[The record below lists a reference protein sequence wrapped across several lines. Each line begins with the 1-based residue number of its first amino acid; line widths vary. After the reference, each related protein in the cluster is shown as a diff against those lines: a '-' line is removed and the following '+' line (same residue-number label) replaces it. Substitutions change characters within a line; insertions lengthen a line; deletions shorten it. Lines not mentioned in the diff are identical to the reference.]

1 MDTVLN
7 LKAFLATAETGS
19 FTMAARREGVAPSVI
34 TKRINQLEHRVKM
47 KLFERS
53 TRKVKLTDTGL
64 RCLSQVR
71 RVINDLDETIATISR
86 PSTDIE
92 GSLRVKA
99 PTTLTVLYL
108 AKILALFQQSYP
120 RISLEVI
127 LVDHAINPAEEGFD
141 VAIGAMPTSYGDVV
155 DIPLRPL
162 QNMVCAS
169 PEYLRRTGMPTHPR
183 DLVDHDCLSFIPS
196 GANWFFRSGGQTISI
211 DVHPKLAS
219 NDRQVLLAGAIM
231 GNGIA
236 LLADYIAMPSI
247 REGTLVQVLDE
258 FPIPEHWLKILV
270 PKSRMEVARVA
281 ALVSWLDHHIG
292 VNAPWEAS

>member
-19 FTMAARREGVAPSVI
+19 FTIAARREGVAPSVI
-34 TKRINQLEHRVKM
+34 TKRINQLEYRVKTQ
-47 KLFERS
+47 LFERS
-53 TRKVKLTDTGL
+53 TRKVKLTDAGL

-99 PTTLTVLYL
+99 PTALTVLYL
-108 AKILALFQQSYP
+108 AKIFALFQQSYP
-120 RISLEVI
+120 RILLEVI
-127 LVDHAINPAEEGFD
+127 LVDHAINPAEEGYD

-162 QNMVCAS
+162 QNIVCAS
-169 PEYLRRTGMPTHPR
+169 PEYLARRGMPTHPR

-196 GANWFFRSGGQTISI
+196 GVHWFFRSGGQTISI

-236 LLADYIAMPSI
+236 LLADYMAIPSI
-247 REGTLVQVLDE
+247 RQGALVQVLEE

-281 ALVSWLDHHIG
+281 AFVGWLQHHIG
-292 VNAPWEAS
+292 INAPWELA